1 MDTDPDQV
9 FKEIIVT
16 MPETLQTTYTLID
29 GKKVSSEIKQEIA
42 EKVAARKKQN
52 KKIPHLAIILVGDD
66 GASQTYV
73 DHKVKACKEVG
84 FHYTTMRFADTIS
97 EERLMKHID
106 QVNKDDD
113 VDGFIVQLP
122 LPAHISVEKITEKIR
137 SDKDVD
143 GFTNHNFGSIISK
156 SPLLLPATPFGVME
170 LLRRYDIPTEGKN
183 CVIVGASRIAGAPLS
198 MMLVEQGHATV
209 TVCHKYTVDLK
220 SFTTKAEILIV
231 AVGKPGLITADMVK
245 QGAVVIDVGTT
256 RVENPDSPKGFSLKG
271 DVDFKSVAPKC
282 SFITPVPGGVG
293 PMTIATLLL
302 NTLRATEN
310 RNP

>member
-1 MDTDPDQV
+1 MT
-9 FKEIIVT
+9 
-16 MPETLQTTYTLID
+16 ETQTYTLID
-29 GKKVSSEIKQEIA
+29 GRKISSEIKGEILA
-42 EKVAARKKQN
+42 KVAERKSLG

-84 FHYTTMRFADTIS
+84 YHYTMMRFADTIS
-97 EERLMKHID
+97 EEKLMKHID
-106 QVNKDDD
+106 QVNKDED

-122 LPAHISVEKITEKIR
+122 LPLHISVEHITEKIR

-143 GFTNHNFGSIISK
+143 GFTNHNFGSIISRN
-156 SPLLLPATPFGVME
+156 PLIMPATPFGVME
-170 LLRRYDIPTEGKN
+170 LLRRYSIETEGKN
-183 CVIVGASRIAGAPLS
+183 CVIVGASRLVGAPLS

-209 TVCHKYTVDLK
+209 TICSKYTKNLSSITRLAD
-220 SFTTKAEILIV
+220 ILVV
-231 AVGKPGLITADMVK
+231 AVGKPGLISADMVK
-245 QGAVVIDVGTT
+245 EGAVVIDVGTT
-256 RVENPDSPKGFSLKG
+256 RVEGTQFKNGFALKG
-271 DVDFKSVAPKC
+271 DVDFKGVAPKT

-293 PMTIATLLL
+293 PMTIASLLL